1 MPHLSVTI
9 NGRNYSVACE
19 EGQQEHL
26 GRLADYLKVRVDEL
40 VESLGQIG
48 DARLLLMASLLI
60 SDELSDAY
68 ADLAA
73 ARGAA
78 DEAEAETNDENRRD
92 ERMTV
97 TLEKLAERAETIAER
112 LESP

>member
-9 NGRNYSVACE
+9 NGRSYSVACE

-26 GRLADYLKVRVDEL
+26 GRLADYFKLRVEEL

-48 DARLLLMASLLI
+48 DARLMLMAGLMI
-60 SDELSDAY
+60 SDELYDSGAE
-68 ADLAA
+68 LAV

-78 DEAEAETNDENRRD
+78 DEVAATTQIEQNRAD
-92 ERMTV
+92 RMV
-97 TLEKLAERAETIAER
+97 AKLEKLADHVENIAAR
-112 LESP
+112 LEAP

>member
-26 GRLADYLKVRVDEL
+26 GRLADYLKVRVEEL
-40 VESLGQIG
+40 VESMGQIG

-68 ADLAA
+68 ADLAV
-73 ARGAA
+73 ARGAV
-78 DEAEAETNDENRRD
+78 DEVASATEEEERRTA
-92 ERMTV
+92 RMTGN
-97 TLEKLAERAETIAER
+97 LEKLAERAEAIAAR
-112 LESP
+112 LEAT

>member
-26 GRLADYLKVRVDEL
+26 GRLAENLKSRVEEL
-40 VESLGQIG
+40 IDSLGQIG

-60 SDELSDAY
+60 SDELSDAN
-68 ADLAA
+68 ADLAV
-73 ARGAA
+73 ARGAVA
-78 DEAEAETNDENRRD
+78 EVAARSDEEKRRLKIL
-92 ERMTV
+92 V
-97 TLEKLAERAETIAER
+97 ERAEAIASR
-112 LESP
+112 LEAP